1 VHYSQIQ
8 LISPFHFGT
17 QAVKQAR
24 EWILHSQVDLSKLI
38 SGTRNLEEGAQIF
51 QDLESGLGIKYVIHP
66 HVSAATNPTEN
77 QPREAK

>member
-66 HVSAATNPTEN
+66 HVSGATHPTEN